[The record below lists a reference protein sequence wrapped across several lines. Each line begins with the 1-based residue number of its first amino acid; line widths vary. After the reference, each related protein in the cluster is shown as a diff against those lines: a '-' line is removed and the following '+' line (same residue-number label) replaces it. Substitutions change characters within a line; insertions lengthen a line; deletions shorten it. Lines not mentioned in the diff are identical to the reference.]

1 VATPT
6 RTAHRIPGAAGP
18 IRIEVCSGSR
28 VGSVPAVIF
37 REGLTPSFPDRVA
50 RAGLS
55 AVRFTPSGS
64 TTEIEAADQAAVVAA
79 LEAGALG
86 ISKPSSIAFV
96 QEDSDGLIARLCREL
111 R

>member
-6 RTAHRIPGAAGP
+6 RTAHQVPGAAGP
-18 IRIEVCSGSR
+18 IRIEVCSASR

-50 RAGLS
+50 RAGLT

-64 TTEIEAADQAAVVAA
+64 ATEIETADLGAVVEA
-79 LEAGALG
+79 LRTGELG
-86 ISKPSSIAFV
+86 VSQPSSITLV
-96 QEDSDGLIARLCREL
+96 EDDADELIARLCREL